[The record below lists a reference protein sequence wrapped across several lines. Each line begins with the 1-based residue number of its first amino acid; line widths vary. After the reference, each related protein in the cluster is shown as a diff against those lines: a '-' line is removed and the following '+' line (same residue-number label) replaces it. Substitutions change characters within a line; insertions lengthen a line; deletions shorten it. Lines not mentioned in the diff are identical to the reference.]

1 MSTSEKQGESRDAE
15 EHKAAKTPAQEKIA
29 AEEPGKPGEKT
40 AEKTAEKA
48 AEKAV
53 DPAASKTAAVP
64 GATALDIGGVRIA
77 AGTRV
82 TVNLP
87 VADLYT
93 RTPVHLPVV
102 VVRGEKPGPTLFV
115 SAAMHGDEINGVE
128 IVRRV
133 LKMPVLAELSGTLLA
148 VPVVN
153 VLAFLHQSRYL
164 PDRRDLNR
172 SFPGSESGSLAA
184 RLARLFLNEV
194 VGKSDYGIDLHTG
207 ALHRPNLPQIRADL
221 SNRDNL
227 RLAKAFGAPV
237 FLDSKPADGTLRAYT
252 TAQGIPAILY
262 EACEA
267 LRFDETAIRIGVQGV
282 LNVMAELDMLP
293 KAAAEVPCSVEPIH
307 AKSEG
312 WARAP
317 VSGILRAQVALGD
330 AVKKGQLLG
339 VVGDPYDEREEA
351 LLAPFAGIVIGRVTL
366 PLIYEGEAAFHIAR
380 VETPVAV
387 EKRVDRIEAE
397 SAAWDGHSEPKI
409 V

>member
-1 MSTSEKQGESRDAE
+1 MNP
-15 EHKAAKTPAQEKIA
+15 H
-29 AEEPGKPGEKT
+29 
-40 AEKTAEKA
+40 
-48 AEKAV
+48 
-53 DPAASKTAAVP
+53 P
-64 GATALDIGGVRIA
+64 GAHRPLSIGGVEIA
-77 AGTRV
+77 PGSRQTI
-82 TVNLP
+82 NLA
-87 VADLYT
+87 VADLT
-93 RTPVHLPVV
+93 IGTPVHLPVIV
-102 VVRGEKPGPTLFV
+102 QRSEAPGPVMFL
-115 SAAMHGDEINGVE
+115 SAAMHGDEINSVE

-133 LKMPVLAELSGTLLA
+133 LKLIAGLPFTGTLLA

-172 SFPGSESGSLAA
+172 SFPGSDSGSLAA
-184 RLARLFLNEV
+184 RLAHLFLKEV
-194 VGKSDYGIDLHTG
+194 VQQSDFGIDLHTG

-221 SNRDNL
+221 SNADNK

-237 FLDSKPADGTLRAYT
+237 FLDSKPAEGTLRAFT

-282 LNVMAELDMLP
+282 VNVMIELEMLP
-293 KAAAEVPCSVEPIH
+293 RDVTAAAANATEPIH

-317 VSGILRAQVALGD
+317 VSGILRSQVALGD
-330 AVKKGQLLG
+330 AVKKGETLG
-339 VVGDPYDEREEA
+339 VIGNPFDEREA
-351 LLAPFAGIVIGRVTL
+351 LLTAPFGGIVIGRVTL

-380 VETPVAV
+380 VETPDAV
-387 EKRVDRIEAE
+387 EKQVDQIEAE
-397 SAAWDGHSEPKI
+397 AAEWDGHAEPRI

>member
-1 MSTSEKQGESRDAE
+1 MSLD
-15 EHKAAKTPAQEKIA
+15 TPATPELLSQH
-29 AEEPGKPGEKT
+29 KPL
-40 AEKTAEKA
+40 
-48 AEKAV
+48 
-53 DPAASKTAAVP
+53 S
-64 GATALDIGGVRIA
+64 IGGVDIA
-77 AGTRV
+77 PGSRQTIR
-82 TVNLP
+82 LP

-93 RTPVHLPVV
+93 GSPVQLPVIV
-102 VVRGEKPGPTLFV
+102 HRGAQPGPVMFL
-115 SAAMHGDEINGVE
+115 SAAMHGDEINSVE

-133 LKMPVLAELSGTLLA
+133 LKLPSLADLAGTLLA

-153 VLAFLHQSRYL
+153 VLAFMHQSRYL

-184 RLARLFLNEV
+184 RLAQLFLSEV
-194 VGKSDYGIDLHTG
+194 VGKADFGIDLHTG
-207 ALHRPNLPQIRADL
+207 AIHRPNLPQIRADL
-221 SNRDNL
+221 SNPDNK

-282 LNVMAELDMLP
+282 VNVMMELEML
-293 KAAAEVPCSVEPIH
+293 ARSNEGNSHSVTPIY
-307 AKSEG
+307 AKSEA

-317 VSGILRAQVALGD
+317 VSGILRAQAGLGD
-330 AVKKGQLLG
+330 AVKKGQTLG
-339 VVGDPYDEREEA
+339 LIGDPFDEREVA
-351 LLAPFAGIVIGRVTL
+351 LLAPFSGIIIGRVNL

-380 VETPVAV
+380 VETPDEV
-387 EKRVDRIEAE
+387 EKKVDQIEAE
-397 SAAWDGHSEPKI
+397 SAEWDGHPEPKI

>member
-1 MSTSEKQGESRDAE
+1 MTIASEHPLLS
-15 EHKAAKTPAQEKIA
+15 
-29 AEEPGKPGEKT
+29 
-40 AEKTAEKA
+40 
-48 AEKAV
+48 
-53 DPAASKTAAVP
+53 
-64 GATALDIGGVRIA
+64 IGGIDIA
-77 AGTRV
+77 AGTRQ
-82 TVNLP
+82 TINLP
-87 VADLYT
+87 VADLYIG
-93 RTPVHLPVV
+93 TPVHLPVIV
-102 VVRGEKPGPTLFV
+102 HRGTAPGPVMFL
-115 SAAMHGDEINGVE
+115 SAAMHGDEINSVE

-133 LKMPVLAELSGTLLA
+133 LKLPQLAELAGTLLA

-172 SFPGSESGSLAA
+172 SFPGSETGSLAA
-184 RLARLFLNEV
+184 RLAQLFLKEV
-194 VGKSDYGIDLHTG
+194 VGKADFGIDLHTG

-221 SNRDNL
+221 SNPDNK

-282 LNVMAELDMLP
+282 LNVMMELDMLP
-293 KAAAEVPCSVEPIH
+293 KNEEASASTVEPIY
-307 AKSEG
+307 ARSEV

-317 VSGILRAQVALGD
+317 VSGILRAQAALGD
-330 AVKKGQLLG
+330 AVKKGQVLG
-339 VVGDPYDEREEA
+339 VIGTPFDDREEPV
-351 LLAPFAGIVIGRVTL
+351 LAPSSGIIIGRVTL

-380 VETPVAV
+380 VETPDAV
-387 EKRVDRIEAE
+387 QKSVYQIEAE
-397 SAAWDGHSEPKI
+397 SAEWLGHAEPRI